1 MKRGKR
7 ELCWDDLVKRRE
19 EKAAD
24 VLTDWSSVAG
34 ERENPLQAAV
44 HCVAAVSLPLLVIN
58 VLLEL
63 YISMNGNVAYWI
75 EVFLIDLPS
84 LRLYGVLYGAPSVLQ
99 NMRGEPV
106 SSGAVRTFLTVSPH
120 ARHMSSV
127 TGANLS
133 HSYQSSLS
141 TLPSPLLTPH
151 TALLQTGPSEN
162 LYWVSTVSAGPE
174 SHLLWSPVTPLCA
187 GRRSVC
193 HWQSHC

>member
-1 MKRGKR
+1 M
-7 ELCWDDLVKRRE
+7 
-19 EKAAD
+19 
-24 VLTDWSSVAG
+24 
-34 ERENPLQAAV
+34 
-44 HCVAAVSLPLLVIN
+44 
-58 VLLEL
+58 
-63 YISMNGNVAYWI
+63 
-75 EVFLIDLPS
+75 FLIDLPS

-151 TALLQTGPSEN
+151 TASSRLDHQRISTEYQPSLL
-162 LYWVSTVSAGPE
+162 VRR
-174 SHLLWSPVTPLCA
+174 VTFSGHRSL
-187 GRRSVC
+187 RSVLGGGLSVTD
-193 HWQSHC
+193 SHIVSCTVHSPAVQCTLCTSTIIASPQPPPAAK